1 MLALFLSLALALLC
15 PVLVSAHGQLSWVQ
29 IGSGPQYPA
38 WTVDD
43 YYVALYRESDPVW
56 GELPETKYTRKT
68 DRLDLG
74 FADIFSKSIAT
85 GGYEV
90 CKRFD
95 EMSPVGS
102 IHAKAGDLVTVQWSD
117 WPTDGHPGPIGEWM
131 AKCPYDSCTQVDATT
146 LDWFSIAQHNYDADL
161 GKWPTEILTELQGR
175 QWTFT
180 LPTDLPSGAYII
192 RHELIALHNSTGPT
206 PDLVSSPQH
215 YPVGIEIILESS
227 GTTLPT
233 LTCKFPGCFSY
244 DDYEW
249 HHNIW
254 DDGWQGLLVHW
265 EFPGIA
271 VYPGGYTTGVVNGAS
286 AAARH
291 KTSSSP
297 SSSSSSS
304 SSTPSSSPSSSSSS
318 SSVASSDD
326 ASGSTASSSVVA
338 GNASTTSPPSSS
350 SINAVSAMATGKKTC
365 KRKKRSNTAGRK
377 RHIQRSRVAHF
388 DIY

>member
-1 MLALFLSLALALLC
+1 MLALSLAFALTVTLLC
-15 PVLVSAHGQLSWVQ
+15 PVLVAAHGQLSWVQ
-29 IGSGPQYPA
+29 IGSGPKYPA
-38 WTVDD
+38 WTLDD
-43 YYVALYRESDPVW
+43 YYTALYRESDPVW
-56 GELPETKYTRKT
+56 GALPETRYTRKT

-117 WPTDGHPGPIGEWM
+117 WPTGHPGPIGEWM

-146 LDWFSIAQHNYDADL
+146 LEWFCIAQHNYDADTK
-161 GKWPTEILTELQGR
+161 KWPTEILTELQDR

-180 LPTDLPSGAYII
+180 LPTDLPSGAYLI

-215 YPVGIEIILESS
+215 YPIGIEIILESS

-233 LTCKFPGCFSY
+233 LTCKFPGCFSH

-249 HHNIW
+249 HHSIW
-254 DDGWQGLLVHW
+254 DDGWQGLLVNW

-291 KTSSSP
+291 KTSSS
-297 SSSSSSS
+297 SSSSS
-304 SSTPSSSPSSSSSS
+304 PSSS

-326 ASGSTASSSVVA
+326 ASGSTASSGVVA
-338 GNASTTSPPSSS
+338 DNASTTNPPSSS
-350 SINAVSAMATGKKTC
+350 SINAVSAMAPGKKTC

-388 DIY
+388 DRH